1 MENRL
6 CLITITL
13 AYDNSD
19 GYTRCRYLD
28 IGLGVVLLVSMLALL
43 QGGWSLQP
51 APLVIF
57 LTLSLA
63 VLVSYWI
70 WYLYVNIIATNYPVF
85 EEQVRVVKQCCMYV
99 FLDNPFCTWAYRHLS
114 IICISYTFLRS
125 GRSGV
130 P

>member
-1 MENRL
+1 MIGESTVSNNNNT
-6 CLITITL
+6 C
-13 AYDNSD
+13 DD

-28 IGLGVVLLVSMLALL
+28 IALGVVLLVSMLALL

-85 EEQVRVVKQCCMYV
+85 EEQVEI
-99 FLDNPFCTWAYRHLS
+99 LDIVTLW
-114 IICISYTFLRS
+114 
-125 GRSGV
+125 GV
-130 P
+130 SNNDLYGGIT

>member
-1 MENRL
+1 MWILFRI
-6 CLITITL
+6 CLITRTL
-13 AYDNSD
+13 AYDNND

-51 APLVIF
+51 VPLVIF

-85 EEQVRVVKQCCMYV
+85 EEQVEILSYPTMLYVRILGQFLLYMGIREIMMGEGNKQPPLC
-99 FLDNPFCTWAYRHLS
+99 
-114 IICISYTFLRS
+114 
-125 GRSGV
+125 
-130 P
+130 

>member
-1 MENRL
+1 MSNNNNT
-6 CLITITL
+6 C
-13 AYDNSD
+13 DD

-51 APLVIF
+51 VPLVIF

-85 EEQVRVVKQCCMYV
+85 EEQVEILSWGLSNNVV
-99 FLDNPFCTWAYRHLS
+99 CTYSWTIPSVHGHKG
-114 IICISYTFLRS
+114 ICL
-125 GRSGV
+125 
-130 P
+130 

>member
-1 MENRL
+1 MSNNNNT
-6 CLITITL
+6 C
-13 AYDNSD
+13 DD

-85 EEQVRVVKQCCMYV
+85 EEQVEI
-99 FLDNPFCTWAYRHLS
+99 LILS
-114 IICISYTFLRS
+114 WGFSNNDLKRLANNNCKAVSIHSDVSMTVSCSRS

>member
-1 MENRL
+1 MSNNNNT
-6 CLITITL
+6 C
-13 AYDNSD
+13 DD

-28 IGLGVVLLVSMLALL
+28 IGLGGVLLVSMLALL

-51 APLVIF
+51 VPLVIF

-85 EEQVRVVKQCCMYV
+85 EEQVRVVKQCCIYV
-99 FLDNPFCTWAYRHLS
+99 FLDNSFCTWA
-114 IICISYTFLRS
+114 S
-125 GRSGV
+125 GRL
-130 P
+130 